1 MNNLYQTLSEKYPFL
16 SHIEY
21 GGNDYIGIVQNRD
34 NYITSLYNFGQIK
47 SDELKVKFL
56 ELGEVWWWESNRMI
70 PINIFLKKEWD
81 EFRVYLL
88 TFNNKDLNIIV
99 GPYVSLSELSQ
110 KRTKKR
116 SIQLVRRL
124 Q

>member
-34 NYITSLYNFGQIK
+34 NYITSLYSFEQIK

-81 EFRVYLL
+81 VFRVYLL
-88 TFNNKDLNIIV
+88 TFNNKDLNIIF